1 MPQTAK
7 RRRKAKSTSL
17 SKMVRRL
24 HKSDEN
30 EKKYKGTEGLN
41 SPHNETVTTFLVNK
55 VRKSNTEHPPD
66 IIRAACVAYYET
78 VRRTFVGSLPENA
91 EKTAKQGNDKRQRS
105 RRKRLLET
113 REAVIETEKEKALWT
128 GVTVDFMSDEEDRE
142 EDGIQVWLVKPT
154 AFRSAELTAL
164 CGVLQARLG
173 KNTGHHTQL
182 VLERRVLSAREP
194 PPPPQ
199 QPTITTEP
207 HCTSH
212 PTTFRGRQTAS
223 AFPISVL
230 TRPPRTTDSQLQE
243 DSV

>member
-1 MPQTAK
+1 
-7 RRRKAKSTSL
+7 
-17 SKMVRRL
+17 MVRRI

-55 VRKSNTEHPPD
+55 VRKSDTEHPPD

-91 EKTAKQGNDKRQRS
+91 EKTAKQDNDKRQRS

-182 VLERRVLSAREP
+182 VLERTVLSARE